1 MLGKVLLSNKIDL
14 DLVCLGFLAI
24 IIRSIDIYF
33 TYTNIKVHG
42 HEELTLGLKKLF
54 EVPGLE
60 RGTIVSQII
69 SAIIVFVIVYFS
81 QIARGRH
88 LKIQFT
94 LHILLINHIIGLILT
109 INGLMNSTIHFCITA
124 LTFIA
129 IFTITS
135 LDLKILLK

>member
-1 MLGKVLLSNKIDL
+1 MLGKALLSNKIDL

-24 IIRSIDIYF
+24 IIRSIDMYF
-33 TYTNIKVHG
+33 TYTNIRVHG

-54 EVPGLE
+54 EALGLE
-60 RGTIVSQII
+60 RGIIVSQVI

-94 LHILLINHIIGLILT
+94 LHILLINHIIGLVLT
-109 INGLMNSTIHFCITA
+109 INGLMNSMIHFWITA

-129 IFTITS
+129 IFMITS
-135 LDLKILLK
+135 LDLKELLK